1 MCGQNATIL
10 TLDLVIVQQSLGF
23 KGLKL
28 LATYQNALH
37 YAS

>member
-1 MCGQNATIL
+1 MCGQNAKIL
-10 TLDLVIVQQSLGF
+10 MLDLVVVQQSLSF
-23 KGLKL
+23 KRLKL